1 MTNSARNLTKNKNI
15 RPVTMRINRMNNN
28 SNKSVKHHSVNYS
41 IGINNSFAPSNVRL
55 GKTKKNGLR
64 FSNNEGLP
72 LANIKY
78 VNYINRNNSHP
89 LSTNYNSGR
98 ARTKV
103 VNGQKALV
111 QSYKTPIWR
120 PMMNAKAHM
129 MGQIVASANNYEGM
143 KKMAPTFNVPN
154 LGKAVASNKA
164 KQAFKNNVMKK
175 IEKIYGNVQ

>member
-15 RPVTMRINRMNNN
+15 RPVTMRINRMKNN
-28 SNKSVKHHSVNYS
+28 SFGHSSSYS
-41 IGINNSFAPSNVRL
+41 SINNSLALSNVRL

-129 MGQIVASANNYEGM
+129 MGKIVASANNYEGM